1 LESDGA
7 AGKAGLLSRLETW
20 GGGLKGARDIAL
32 VGFGGVYAFGYL
44 ARAVH
49 AWDYNLGV
57 LPGVELQYFVAGFV
71 LLMPPA
77 LVLGALF
84 GTWRLLQRY
93 ASWEEAQPRRRQRL
107 DNVLG
112 VLLLGGLLIFGG
124 ADLAGRFVP
133 IHPYISNT
141 AFAVFLGAI
150 TVTFGLAIVRPESMK
165 TGHRAEASPG
175 PRHLVVRVLEGV
187 GLFLSWLFVVNFG
200 LVVTLLLLSAMLL
213 GAAKILPVLPQ
224 ALGGVAPRCA
234 QLDVDATAL
243 PRELVDALFKP
254 DAVLDKAAAK
264 QPRRSREVMVFHSG
278 ADSVLFKLPEAATA
292 GGATY
297 ELKRASINAVLW
309 CPTRGPARK

>member
-1 LESDGA
+1 LESQGA

-20 GGGLKGARDIAL
+20 GGGLKSARDIAL

-77 LVLGALF
+77 LVVGALF
-84 GTWRLLQRY
+84 GSWRLLQKY
-93 ASWEEAQPRRRQRL
+93 ASWEEAEPRRRQRL
-107 DNVLG
+107 DKVTG
-112 VLLLGGLLIFGG
+112 VLLLGGLLMFGG
-124 ADLAGRFVP
+124 ASLAGRFVP
-133 IHPYISNT
+133 IHPYIPNT
-141 AFAVFLGAI
+141 AFAMFLGAMTI
-150 TVTFGLAIVRPESMK
+150 IFGLAIVRPDSVK
-165 TGHRAEASPG
+165 TGHRSEASLG
-175 PRHLVVRVLEGV
+175 PRLPVIRVLEGI

-200 LVVTLLLLSAMLL
+200 LIVTLLLLTAMLL
-213 GAAKILPVLPQ
+213 GAAKVLPVLPQ

-234 QLDVDATAL
+234 QLDVDASVL
-243 PRELVDALFKP
+243 PRELLDALFKP
-254 DAVLDKAAAK
+254 DAVLDRAAPI

-278 ADSVLFKLPEAATA
+278 ADAVLFKLPEAATA

-297 ELKRASINAVLW
+297 ELKRAAINAVLW
-309 CPTRGPARK
+309 CPARGPARK